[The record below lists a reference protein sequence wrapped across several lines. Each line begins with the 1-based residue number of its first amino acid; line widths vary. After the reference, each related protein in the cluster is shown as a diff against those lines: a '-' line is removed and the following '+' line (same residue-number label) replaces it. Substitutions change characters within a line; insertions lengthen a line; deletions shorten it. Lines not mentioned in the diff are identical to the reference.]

1 VNRVYAQSISPGN
14 NTEDTKSN
22 DDACLAMKDGSWQ
35 SSGRVEMPQSHGEGV
50 VNVNGVGQTST
61 AKHMYSLRIFKRSA
75 KHRPMRM
82 LFYRT
87 FTYVKRT
94 LHRIIQS
101 TLHQCWLNYIYWFP

>member
-50 VNVNGVGQTST
+50 VNVNGVGQTYTLSICIVCVFLNVVRNICGCYFT
-61 AKHMYSLRIFKRSA
+61 VRLHM
-75 KHRPMRM
+75 
-82 LFYRT
+82 
-87 FTYVKRT
+87 
-94 LHRIIQS
+94 
-101 TLHQCWLNYIYWFP
+101 LNVRCTE